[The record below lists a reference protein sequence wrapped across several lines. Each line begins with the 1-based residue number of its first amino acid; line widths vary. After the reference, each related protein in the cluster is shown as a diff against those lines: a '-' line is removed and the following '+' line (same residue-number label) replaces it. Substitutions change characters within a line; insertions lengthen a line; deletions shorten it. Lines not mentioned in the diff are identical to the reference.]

1 MCLLDSKGFSVS
13 EILYLIPNHFDIG
26 LHPGR
31 TYKEPRFYYSKKSNI
46 MINFLFVTRVWTPE
60 IDKWLCKQEDAQDQK
75 LDLIIMNSLLWDVN
89 RWGPNGIDE
98 YKKNLSKLLAR
109 VKTVLAED
117 GMFIWLTAQPGSPE
131 LNSPAMETSGLEF
144 QKTTTRFNVIQANFY
159 TAHEVA
165 EAGFDV
171 IDLHYY
177 FLLQTFR
184 RNRDGIHWSPEANR
198 YVTNSVL
205 THISLANGIPLPNRN
220 VTDYA
225 LKRVIYMS
233 ELAQGKLSEEDI
245 KEKIKQLDN
254 IAKNM
259 VRQGGPGE
267 VQLPPVEQLNNNI
280 LMVGPQGGN
289 GYPPNMPMAPQMM
302 PRFQYFPP
310 QQGGPNFGPRPPMPP
325 PNFNG
330 RPYWNPNMGPAQPQP
345 VFLQGRLGPGQPPP
359 WGVPNPGQFMQDP
372 RNNFRFS
379 QD

>member
-1 MCLLDSKGFSVS
+1 MHTYTYFFL
-13 EILYLIPNHFDIG
+13 G

-60 IDKWLCKQEDAQDQK
+60 IDKWLCKQEDVQDQK

-109 VKTVLAED
+109 VKTVLADD
-117 GMFIWLTAQPGSPE
+117 GMFIWLTAQPGSRE
-131 LNSPAMETSGLEF
+131 LNSAAMETPGLEF

-165 EAGFDV
+165 NAGYEV

-198 YVTNSVL
+198 YVTNLVL
-205 THISLANGIPLPNRN
+205 THISLANKIPLPNRN

-233 ELAQGKLSEEDI
+233 ELAQEKLSEEDI
-245 KEKIKQLDN
+245 KEKINELET
-254 IAKNM
+254 IAQNM
-259 VRQGGPGE
+259 VRQGGPDE
-267 VQLPPVEQLNNNI
+267 VQLPPLDHLNNN
-280 LMVGPQGGN
+280 MMDRPNPYHNMGPQ
-289 GYPPNMPMAPQMM
+289 NMGRPMM
-302 PRFQYFPP
+302 PPMQQPP
-310 QQGGPNFGPRPPMPP
+310 QPRPYPDPWLRGPGPNFRPPWGN
-325 PNFNG
+325 PNFN
-330 RPYWNPNMGPAQPQP
+330 RPGPPGPMQECWGPHQPHPGYQQRGMVNPFQQQQLPWGPPNAGPQP
-345 VFLQGRLGPGQPPP
+345 FGPDFRFGP
-359 WGVPNPGQFMQDP
+359 
-372 RNNFRFS
+372 NFRFN
-379 QD
+379 